1 MIYCYIIVFLW
12 IYSEGNFI
20 WFILFFL
27 YEVRLFWVMSLSF
40 LELLSNLLL
49 FFSFAYV
56 GSEGIL
62 VVVFKFFVVVFLM
75 LYIKNYRWF
84 IFFVVGICRKHSLFV
99 LVAWCFIGQ
108 VVYQGLEYLRRFVSL
123 SVFYAN
129 TVYYFYGTIEG

>member
-1 MIYCYIIVFLW
+1 MIYFFEFIPKVI
-12 IYSEGNFI
+12 FI
-20 WFILFFL
+20 WFIFF
-27 YEVRLFWVMSLSF
+27 VRGQIIWSYVFIF
-40 LELLSNLLL
+40 FFELLSNLLL

-108 VVYQGLEYLRRFVSL
+108 FVYQGLEYLRRFVSL